1 MSGLQMRPGCEC
13 CDTDLP
19 ADQVGAVVC
28 SLECTFCAGCAEHL
42 ERVCPGCAGELLP
55 RPLRTGDV
63 LARYPASAVRVV
75 SETPC
80 AGTGYTPRVSAGERL
95 SRHAERAVSDRGVLD
110 AVLDEAVHGTLATV
124 VDGRPL
130 AVPMLFARDGD
141 RVLLHGSTGAGALRR
156 VAAGAPAAFVVTL
169 LDGLVVAHSTFE
181 SSANY
186 RSAVLHGDLITL
198 SDAEQAR
205 ALEVLS
211 NRLIPGRV
219 AEVGASTRKELA
231 ATLAMALPIADGRWL
246 LKTRT
251 GGPTPPDGPT
261 EAWCGVVPLRT
272 VAGEPE
278 PADWSVEAGTAVP
291 ASVRA
296 LLARSAQ

>member
-1 MSGLQMRPGCEC
+1 
-13 CDTDLP
+13 
-19 ADQVGAVVC
+19 
-28 SLECTFCAGCAEHL
+28 
-42 ERVCPGCAGELLP
+42 CPGCGGELVP
-55 RPLRTGDV
+55 RPLRSDDV
-63 LARYPASAVRVV
+63 LHRHPASTKRVV

-80 AGTGYTPRVSAGERL
+80 PGTGYTGRGHVVERL
-95 SRHAERAVSDRGVLD
+95 TRYANRGVSDRAALD
-110 AVLDEAVHGTLATV
+110 ALLDEAVHGTLATV

-130 AVPMLFARDGD
+130 VVPMLFARDGD
-141 RVLLHGSTGAGALRR
+141 TVLLHGSTGAGALRR
-156 VAAGAPAAFVVTL
+156 VAAGAPAAFAVTL

-186 RSAVLHGDLITL
+186 RSAVLHGELVTL
-198 SDAEQAR
+198 SGTEQAR

-231 ATLAMALPIADGRWL
+231 ATVAMALPVTDGRWL

-251 GGPTPPDGPT
+251 GGPTPPDRPT

-278 PADWSVEAGTAVP
+278 PADWTVEAGTEVP
-291 ASVRA
+291 GSVRA
-296 LLARSAQ
+296 LVARSAR